1 MLGYAVA
8 SPEDL
13 EKERGGLKDV
23 VLTVR
28 LEKALRRINPWV
40 SEEHIK
46 KAVRAITHVP
56 AASLMEANEKI
67 YTSLVHGL
75 SLEED
80 GQAGRKS
87 RNVFYIDFDRPAN
100 NELVVTRQFKV
111 AGSRENIICDVVVF
125 INGFRL

>member
-56 AASLMEANEKI
+56 AASLMEANERFIRRWFMGYPWKR
-67 YTSLVHGL
+67 T
-75 SLEED
+75 
-80 GQAGRKS
+80 GRRGVKAAMCFTLIS
-87 RNVFYIDFDRPAN
+87 TVQPIM
-100 NELVVTRQFKV
+100 
-111 AGSRENIICDVVVF
+111 SWW
-125 INGFRL
+125 